1 MAAPAE
7 QLQSVTVF
15 QRVARSCFMKTPV
28 CILDFFWPANPDAAS
43 YSGLC
48 VCVWF
53 TCLVQRNFHISSP
66 CLSHLTRLSWRPPLP
81 RPPHLWGCDRTN
93 AGRCSLR
100 ERAWCRWCPT
110 STCLPAVCLCEHT
123 SCDLSVVCMIES
135 KRVKS
140 SPLSLESAR
149 RHGFFLLL
157 VQEIDFIFFPS
168 STATSEQ
175 SAAIFSRL
183 LML

>member
-81 RPPHLWGCDRTN
+81 RPPHLWGRDRTN
-93 AGRCSLR
+93 AGRRSLR

-110 STCLPAVCLCEHT
+110 STCLPSVCVNTPHVIWV
-123 SCDLSVVCMIES
+123 SSAW
-135 KRVKS
+135 S
-140 SPLSLESAR
+140 SPNGLNHLHSVLN
-149 RHGFFLLL
+149 LLG
-157 VQEIDFIFFPS
+157 VTAS
-168 STATSEQ
+168 SSYL
-175 SAAIFSRL
+175 FRK
-183 LML
+183 